1 MMDKPKF
8 KRGEIVKALHDIRG
22 IKAGM
27 KYEVTVDSGGAFV
40 GLKGET
46 GLFPAEEF
54 ESWKKPL
61 DVIVIT
67 SDGDNATARILKDK
81 TVVNQ
86 VKLKR
91 NKDDRNDLKKLA
103 AYAVQKLLPDD
114 GNVIDVHKA
123 GYYGSVCV
131 VNSTRVAL
139 KNGRILEVYGGKCVN
154 PPFECSYEMGRV
166 NFKTFADLKNW
177 ANAYGCDVVELHRN

>member
-1 MMDKPKF
+1 MLDKPKF
-8 KRGEIVKALHDIRG
+8 KRGEIVKAKYDHHG
-22 IKAGM
+22 VKAGM
-27 KYEVTVDSGGAFV
+27 KYEVTLDSGGAFI

-46 GLFPAEEF
+46 GLFPAENF

-67 SDGDNATARILKDK
+67 SDGDTATARILKDRK
-81 TVVNQ
+81 VVNQ

-91 NKDDRNDLKKLA
+91 HKDDRNDLKKLA
-103 AYAVQKLLPDD
+103 AFAVQKLLPDD
-114 GNVIDVHKA
+114 GNIIDVHKA

-131 VNSTRVAL
+131 VNSTRPAF

-154 PPFECSYEMGRV
+154 VPFEYSYAMGKM

-177 ANAYGCDVVELHRN
+177 ANAYGFDVIELHRQ

>member
-1 MMDKPKF
+1 MLDKPKF
-8 KRGEIVKALHDIRG
+8 KRGEIVKAVHDLRG
-22 IKAGM
+22 VKAGM
-27 KYEVTVDSGGAFV
+27 KYTIRCDSGGCFV
-40 GLKGET
+40 GLEGVE
-46 GLFPAEEF
+46 GIFPAENF

-81 TVVNQ
+81 KLVNQ

-91 NKDDRNDLKKLA
+91 HEKDRNDLKKLA

-114 GNVIDVHKA
+114 GNVIAVHKA

-131 VNSTRVAL
+131 VNSTRAAL

-154 PPFECSYEMGRV
+154 PPFECSYALGKV
-166 NFKTFADLKNW
+166 KFKTFADLKNW